1 MTGRTRHRAFAA
13 CRACQFNHGLYR
25 VESCSSLVPKYRSI
39 ARTVSGIV
47 PLFSVARCHHCT
59 GTLEVRSL
67 FEDPATSES
76 KLHPAPIETNNH
88 CAYQRL
94 RSLATMRPIAHVCER
109 KIGRDR
115 RANRRCC
122 MEKARAI
129 AKSALA
135 DHVGTARRATF
146 MRTLLRDAC
155 PTSVGCGWMSVWT
168 LGREISRTTSPA
180 NATTSR
186 VQTRLTEGAPDTR

>member
-1 MTGRTRHRAFAA
+1 MTGRTRHRAVAA
-13 CRACQFNHGLYR
+13 CRHMPIRRWSLSLYR
-25 VESCSSLVPKYRSI
+25 VESCSSLDPKYRSI

-59 GTLEVRSL
+59 GTLEVRSH

-94 RSLATMRPIAHVCER
+94 RSLATMRPLAHDCGR

-115 RANRRCC
+115 RAHRRCC
-122 MEKARAI
+122 VEKARSI

-135 DHVGTARRATF
+135 DHVGAPRRV
-146 MRTLLRDAC
+146 MRALLRDAC
-155 PTSVGCGWMSVWT
+155 PMAVGCQY
-168 LGREISRTTSPA
+168 GRWAEKY
-180 NATTSR
+180 R
-186 VQTRLTEGAPDTR
+186 VERPLRMRQYRQRRLASFLFCFG